1 MYKKG
6 IAELQK
12 GIAVDI
18 KGQGQYFRDQTWYYM
33 H

>member
-18 KGQGQYFRDQTWYYM
+18 KGQGQCHRDQTWFYM
-33 H
+33 R